1 MTRERYKQVASA
13 ILMGL
18 LVQSTCAAETLMIK
32 GVKAGVTE
40 VDLFDPSSGS
50 YVRSVAADGIQY
62 PIDILEDQQGMF
74 VIEIEGERYTVGS
87 SFINTTKTYNV
98 IADCQNALNTS
109 TVASS
114 RGVAG
119 KGCAQ

>member
-1 MTRERYKQVASA
+1 MTKERYVRAASA

-18 LVQSTCAAETLMIK
+18 IVQCASAADLLMIK
-32 GVKAGVTE
+32 GVKEGVSE
-40 VDLFDPSSGS
+40 VDFFDPTSGS
-50 YVRSVAADGIQY
+50 YMRSVAADTLQF

-74 VIEIEGERYTVGS
+74 VIEFEGERYAVGS
-87 SFINTTKTYNV
+87 SFINTTKRYDV
-98 IADCQNALNTS
+98 IAECENILNTNMI
-109 TVASS
+109 ASS

>member
-1 MTRERYKQVASA
+1 MVN
-13 ILMGL
+13 
-18 LVQSTCAAETLMIK
+18 
-32 GVKAGVTE
+32 GVKAGVSE

-50 YVRSVAADGIQY
+50 YVRSVAADSLHY

-74 VIEIEGERYTVGS
+74 VIELEGTRYSVGS

-98 IADCQNALNTS
+98 SAECQNALNTH

-119 KGCAQ
+119 NGCLQ